1 MTASEKFEMEST
13 LKILDAV
20 SKSHPPG
27 SKEEAAVQLAAVALL
42 YLRRIKKLDG
52 FLEYHQEFSDSS
64 VHVPIARDFAT
75 QTDAD
80 SWLASGE
87 AVDGAIVRIDGW
99 GFQVIQLPKGLKF
112 LRTPLPDELG
122 PPGPK

>member
-1 MTASEKFEMEST
+1 MAASKEFEMEAT
-13 LKILDAV
+13 LRTLDAV

-52 FLEYHQEFSDSS
+52 FLEYHREFSDSS
-64 VHVPIARDFAT
+64 AHVPIARDFVT
-75 QTDAD
+75 QADAD
-80 SWLASGE
+80 AWLASGA
-87 AVDGAIVRIDGW
+87 AVDGALVRIDGR

-122 PPGPK
+122 PPEPR